1 MQENTHARGLGIALL
16 AAGSTFVLDQW
27 LKSTL
32 FANES
37 LLNGSWLLGL
47 IRFTDHHNYGI
58 SFNLPVP
65 LWLIIA
71 IAIGALI
78 WAFREV
84 IRPNVT
90 RYALRDIFLGI
101 FIGGVLGNLFDR
113 ITLGFVRDWLLLWGR
128 SAVNLADG
136 AILLGLIGYLFHSN
150 KPAPPTLSP

>member
-1 MQENTHARGLGIALL
+1 MAVV
-16 AAGSTFVLDQW
+16 STFALDQW
-27 LKSTL
+27 LKSLL

-37 LLNGSWLLGL
+37 LMNGSWLLGL

-71 IAIGALI
+71 IGVGALV
-78 WAFREV
+78 WAMYELLARHAS
-84 IRPNVT
+84 RHT
-90 RYALRDIFLGI
+90 LHSLFLGI
-101 FIGGVLGNLFDR
+101 FIGGVIGNLFDR

-136 AILLGLIGYLFHSN
+136 AILLGLIGYLFFTKRN
-150 KPAPPTLSP
+150 PTSSRAEQ